1 MTFLEQIT
9 YLFKANRIRADFKN
23 IVLLIYQII
32 NNIFITVINKSTSKF
47 SVIHWGDKDGRRVK
61 MFAEHFIYRLKNND
75 LRFDREA
82 LKS

>member
-1 MTFLEQIT
+1 M
-9 YLFKANRIRADFKN
+9 ND
-23 IVLLIYQII
+23 
-32 NNIFITVINKSTSKF
+32 IFITIINKPSKF
-47 SVIHWGDKDGRRVK
+47 SVINWEDKDGRRVK